1 MEEDDDAP
9 AAADDTAAVGDEN
22 EDNEETTKIGNK
34 SFMLHILDLFHQQWP
49 QWASLRRKYL
59 VGKTLICLLV
69 YVCLKLIF
77 IYLFI

>member
-34 SFMLHILDLFHQQWP
+34 SFMLHILDLLTP
-49 QWASLRRKYL
+49 AVNPMVESATE
-59 VGKTLICLLV
+59 VSGG
-69 YVCLKLIF
+69 
-77 IYLFI
+77 